1 MPLSMLHVSHSLL
14 YSLQHL
20 SLHNQGLLKRWRWVG
35 SIVVIVFICDMVVS
49 VGRLMTVKRF
59 ETEIEIEIKIEI
71 KYSLLYA

>member
-1 MPLSMLHVSHSLL
+1 
-14 YSLQHL
+14 
-20 SLHNQGLLKRWRWVG
+20 LHNQGLLKRWRWVG